1 MLDLDFGGILV
12 DDVVTDTR
20 VPTVPAGIYAVQ
32 VVDCDIK
39 KITGKDGTQY
49 PPVTH
54 LYFEILEG
62 PESGRLI
69 DLEFPLA
76 DNEKRT
82 SSNGREYV
90 NAKIATSKV
99 GRIYKACGK
108 TAMNKVSEIKGI
120 KFLLGVTVYEK
131 EKNGRVYSSN
141 QFESASEYRP
151 SFVSAPAQVAAPAA
165 PKASADP
172 FGSDWA

>member
-1 MLDLDFGGILV
+1 MLDLDFGGIAV

-32 VVDCDIK
+32 VVDCDLK
-39 KITGKDGTQY
+39 QITGKDGTKY

-69 DLEFPLA
+69 DLDFALA

-82 SSNGREYV
+82 SSSGKEYIK
-90 NAKIATSKV
+90 AKIATGQL

-108 TAMNKVSEIKGI
+108 TVMGKVAEIKGI
-120 KFLLGVTVYEK
+120 KFLLGVKVYENSK
-131 EKNGRVYSSN
+131 GYTSN

-151 SFVSAPAQVAAPAA
+151 SFVPAPAQVAAPAA
-165 PKASADP
+165 PKASTDP

>member
-1 MLDLDFGGILV
+1 MLDLDFGGIAV

-32 VVDCDIK
+32 VVDCDLK
-39 KITGKDGTQY
+39 QITGKDGTKY

-82 SSNGREYV
+82 SSGGKEYV
-90 NAKIATSKV
+90 KSKIATGQL

-108 TAMNKVSEIKGI
+108 TVMGKVAEIKGI
-120 KFLLGVTVYEK
+120 KFLLGVKVYENSK
-131 EKNGRVYSSN
+131 GYTSN

-151 SFVSAPAQVAAPAA
+151 SFVPAPAQVAAPAA
-165 PKASADP
+165 PKAADP
-172 FGSDWA
+172 FGSDWT

>member
-1 MLDLDFGGILV
+1 MFDLDFGGILV

-32 VVDCDIK
+32 VVDCDLK
-39 KITGKDGTQY
+39 QITGKDGTKY

-62 PESGRLI
+62 SESGRLI
-69 DLEFPLA
+69 DLDFALA

-82 SSNGREYV
+82 SSGGKEY
-90 NAKIATSKV
+90 NRAAIAKGQI

-108 TAMNKVSEIKGI
+108 TVMGKSSELKGI
-120 KFLLGVTVYEK
+120 KFLLGVTVYENSK
-131 EKNGRVYSSN
+131 GYTSN

-172 FGSDWA
+172 FGSAWA

>member
-32 VVDCDIK
+32 VVDCDLK

-49 PPVTH
+49 PSVTH

-69 DLEFPLA
+69 DLEFSLA
-76 DNEKRT
+76 DNEKRI
-82 SSNGREYV
+82 SSSGKEYV
-90 NAKIATSKV
+90 KSKIATGQV
-99 GRIYKACGK
+99 GRIYKACNK
-108 TAMNKVSEIKGI
+108 TVMSKVSEIKGI

-131 EKNGRVYSSN
+131 EKNGKIYSSN

-151 SFVSAPAQVAAPAA
+151 SFVPAPAQVAAPAT
-165 PKASADP
+165 PKTSNP

>member
-1 MLDLDFGGILV
+1 MFDLDFGGILV

-32 VVDCDIK
+32 VVDCDLK
-39 KITGKDGTQY
+39 QITGKDGTKY

-62 PESGRLI
+62 SESGRLI
-69 DLEFPLA
+69 DLNFALA

-82 SSNGREYV
+82 SSGGKEY
-90 NAKIATSKV
+90 NRAAIAKGQI

-108 TAMNKVSEIKGI
+108 TVMGKSSELKGI
-120 KFLLGVTVYEK
+120 KFLLGVTVYENSK
-131 EKNGRVYSSN
+131 GYTSN

-172 FGSDWA
+172 FGSAWA

>member
-1 MLDLDFGGILV
+1 MFDLDFGGILV

-32 VVDCDIK
+32 VVDCDLK

-62 PESGRLI
+62 SESGRLI
-69 DLEFPLA
+69 DLDFALA

-82 SSNGREYV
+82 SSGGKEY
-90 NAKIATSKV
+90 NRAAIAKGQI

-108 TAMNKVSEIKGI
+108 TVMGKSSELKGI
-120 KFLLGVTVYEK
+120 KFLLGVKVYENSK
-131 EKNGRVYSSN
+131 GYTSN

-165 PKASADP
+165 PKTSADP
-172 FGSDWA
+172 FGSAWA

>member
-1 MLDLDFGGILV
+1 M
-12 DDVVTDTR
+12 
-20 VPTVPAGIYAVQ
+20 
-32 VVDCDIK
+32 
-39 KITGKDGTQY
+39 
-49 PPVTH
+49 TH

-62 PESGRLI
+62 SESGRLI
-69 DLEFPLA
+69 DLNFALA

-82 SSNGREYV
+82 SSGGKEY
-90 NAKIATSKV
+90 NRAAIAKGQI

-108 TAMNKVSEIKGI
+108 TVMGKSSELKGI
-120 KFLLGVTVYEK
+120 KFLLGVTVYENSK
-131 EKNGRVYSSN
+131 GYTSN

-172 FGSDWA
+172 FGSAWA

>member
-1 MLDLDFGGILV
+1 MFDLDFGGIDV
-12 DDVVTDTR
+12 ADVVTDTR
-20 VPTVPAGIYAVQ
+20 VPVVPAGVYAVHI
-32 VVDCDIK
+32 VDCDLK
-39 KITGKDGTQY
+39 QITGKDGTKY

-90 NAKIATSKV
+90 KSKIATGRL

-108 TAMNKVSEIKGI
+108 TVMGKVSEIKGI
-120 KFLLGVTVYEK
+120 KFLLGVKIYE
-131 EKNGRVYSSN
+131 NSRGYTSN
-141 QFESASEYRP
+141 ECESASEYRP
-151 SFVSAPAQVAAPAA
+151 SFVPAPAQVAAPAA
-165 PKASADP
+165 PKSADP

>member
-1 MLDLDFGGILV
+1 MFDLDFGGIAV

-32 VVDCDIK
+32 LVDADLK

-69 DLEFPLA
+69 DLDFALA

-82 SSNGREYV
+82 SSSGKEYV
-90 NAKIATSKV
+90 KANIAKGQL

-108 TAMNKVSEIKGI
+108 TVMGKVSELKGI
-120 KFLLGVTVYEK
+120 KFLLGVKVYENSK
-131 EKNGRVYSSN
+131 GYTSN

-151 SFVSAPAQVAAPAA
+151 SFVPAPAQVAAPAA
-165 PKASADP
+165 QKPADP
-172 FGSDWA
+172 FGSDWV